1 MIIVILVLWIAIGF
15 NCIFDW
21 EEGIAELGKWQRV
34 VGYAI
39 LIIGGPVF
47 LFNSLL
53 IYVMKFLGFKF
64 GGNNGGKGK
73 G

>member
-21 EEGIAELGKWQRV
+21 EEDIAELGKWQRV
-34 VGYAI
+34 VGYVI

-53 IYVMKFLGFKF
+53 IYVLKFLGFKI
-64 GGNNGGKGK
+64 GKDNSEDGK
-73 G
+73 S